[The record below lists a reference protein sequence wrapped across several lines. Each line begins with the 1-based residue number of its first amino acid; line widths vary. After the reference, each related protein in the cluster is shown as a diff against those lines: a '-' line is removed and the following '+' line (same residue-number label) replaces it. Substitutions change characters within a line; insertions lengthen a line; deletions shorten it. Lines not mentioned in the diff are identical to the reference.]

1 MTEPGRRLEARSTFA
16 GSEAGGALLF
26 VLWITAALTAIAL
39 AVATTVRGET
49 ERTTASLDS
58 LKAYYLATGAIERA
72 LLYTGWAPSYRNPDG
87 TSRYWNGESRMAFEF
102 PTGEALVEI
111 IPEAAKMNVN
121 QAPPEDLYRLLLA
134 LGEGPERAR
143 EITLGIIDWR
153 TRPQSPEA
161 MTPFDQF
168 YLSRD
173 PSFRARHA
181 SLEEIEELLLV
192 KGMTPELF
200 YGGYERGAEG
210 RLAARPG
217 LVDCVS
223 VYGATTQFDVNTAQ
237 PAVLEAIGLPPDS
250 IARIVE
256 ARRLMPFRDGRQL
269 GGLGAELPGFN
280 RLRIGGNS
288 IFTFRATARL
298 RTPGG
303 ALSETRRSAA
313 AVVKFLSRRRF
324 EERYHVLR
332 WYDNAWVQ

>member
-1 MTEPGRRLEARSTFA
+1 MTEPGRRLKARSTFSA
-16 GSEAGGALLF
+16 SEAGGALLF

-49 ERTTASLDS
+49 ERTTTSLDS

-87 TSRYWNGESRMAFEF
+87 TSRYWNGESRLAFEF

-121 QAPPEDLYRLLLA
+121 EAPPEDLYRLLLV
-134 LGEGPERAR
+134 LGADAERAR

-153 TRPQSPEA
+153 TAARPPQA
-161 MTPFDQF
+161 VTPFDQF

-181 SLEEIEELLLV
+181 SLEEIEELLLI

-200 YGGYERGAEG
+200 YGGYVRGAEG
-210 RLAARPG
+210 RLAPRPG
-217 LVDCVS
+217 LLDCVS
-223 VYGATTQFDVNTAQ
+223 VYGTTRQFDVNTVQ
-237 PAVLEAIGLPPDS
+237 PAVLEAMGLPPDF
-250 IARIVE
+250 IGRIVE
-256 ARRLMPFRDGRQL
+256 VRRRMPIRNGRQL
-269 GGLGAELPGFN
+269 QGLGADLPGFN
-280 RLRIGGNS
+280 RLRVGGNS

-303 ALSETRRSAA
+303 APSELRRSAA
-313 AVVKFLSRRRF
+313 AVVKFLSGRAD
-324 EERYHVLR
+324 ERYQVLR